1 MTKTER
7 ITRNEA
13 IVRLA
18 KRDVPVLKIAEAYG
32 LSHQM
37 VYNIINRAK
46 DEELARREMA
56 KARKEATKNW
66 IVRTIQNNKRTHVRL
81 ADVVRGIC
89 AQILRLYEGE
99 DAIEMIDHLEK
110 VVSDVYAF
118 DYCRNSAVVVNYCE
132 AQKDFA
138 RKEVQGNEDCR
149 KNNL

>member
-7 ITRNEA
+7 ITRNAA

-18 KRDVPVLKIAEAYG
+18 KRDVPVLKIAEAFN

-37 VYNIINRAK
+37 IYNIINRAK
-46 DEELARREMA
+46 DEELVRREMA

-66 IVRTIQNNKRTHVRL
+66 IVRTIQQNKRTHVRL

-89 AQILRLYEGE
+89 TQILRLYEGE
-99 DAIEMIDHLEK
+99 DAIEMIDYLEN
-110 VVSDVYAF
+110 VVSNVYVF
-118 DYCRNSAVVVNYCE
+118 DYCQNSTTVVNYCE

-138 RKEVQGNEDCR
+138 RKGV
-149 KNNL
+149 

>member
-7 ITRNEA
+7 ATRNEA

-18 KRDVPVLKIAEAYG
+18 KRDVPVLKIAEAFN

-37 VYNIINRAK
+37 IYNIINRAK
-46 DEELARREMA
+46 DEEAARREMA

-138 RKEVQGNEDCR
+138 RKEV
-149 KNNL
+149 

>member
-7 ITRNEA
+7 TTRNEA

-18 KRDVPVLKIAEAYG
+18 KRDIPVLKIAEAFG

-46 DEELARREMA
+46 DEEAARREMA

-66 IVRTIQNNKRTHVRL
+66 IVRTIQQNKRTHVRL

-99 DAIEMIDHLEK
+99 DAIEMIDYLEK

-118 DYCRNSAVVVNYCE
+118 DYCRNSAIVVNYCE

-138 RKEVQGNEDCR
+138 RKEV
-149 KNNL
+149 

>member
-7 ITRNEA
+7 KSRNA
-13 IVRLA
+13 VIIRLA
-18 KRDVPVLKIAEAYG
+18 NSDVPVSKIAEAYG

-46 DEELARREMA
+46 DEEEARREMA
-56 KARKEATKNW
+56 KARKEATKSW
-66 IVRTIQNNKRTHVRL
+66 IERTIQQNKRTHVRL

-110 VVSDVYAF
+110 VVSDVYAY
-118 DYCRNSAVVVNYCE
+118 DYCRNSAIVINYCE

-138 RKEVQGNEDCR
+138 RKEV
-149 KNNL
+149 

>member
-7 ITRNEA
+7 ATRNEA

-18 KRDVPVLKIAEAYG
+18 KRAVPVLKIAEAYG

-46 DEELARREMA
+46 DEELTRREMA
-56 KARKEATKNW
+56 KARKDATKNW
-66 IVRTIQNNKRTHVRL
+66 IVRTIQQNKRTHVRL

-89 AQILRLYEGE
+89 TQILRLYEGE
-99 DAIEMIDHLEK
+99 DAIDMIDYLEN
-110 VVSDVYAF
+110 VVSNVYVF
-118 DYCRNSAVVVNYCE
+118 DYCQNSTTVVNYCE

-138 RKEVQGNEDCR
+138 RNGV
-149 KNNL
+149 

>member
-7 ITRNEA
+7 IIRNET

-56 KARKEATKNW
+56 KARKGATKNW
-66 IVRTIQNNKRTHVRL
+66 IVRTIQNNKRMHIRL

-89 AQILRLYEGE
+89 TQILRLYEGD
-99 DAIEMIDHLEK
+99 DAIEMIDHLEN
-110 VVSDVYAF
+110 VVSDVYTF
-118 DYCRNSAVVVNYCE
+118 DYCRNSAIVVNYCE

-138 RKEVQGNEDCR
+138 RKEV
-149 KNNL
+149 

>member
-1 MTKTER
+1 MTKEER
-7 ITRNEA
+7 ATRNKA

-18 KRDVPVLKIAEAYG
+18 KRDIPVLKIAEAYG

-66 IVRTIQNNKRTHVRL
+66 IVRTIQNNKRTHIRL

-99 DAIEMIDHLEK
+99 DAIEMINYLEK
-110 VVSDVYAF
+110 VVSDIYAY
-118 DYCRNSAVVVNYCE
+118 DYCRNSAIVVNYCE

-138 RKEVQGNEDCR
+138 RKEV
-149 KNNL
+149 

>member
-18 KRDVPVLKIAEAYG
+18 KRDIPVLKIAEAYG

-46 DEELARREMA
+46 DEEAARREMA
-56 KARKEATKNW
+56 RARKEATKNW
-66 IVRTIQNNKRTHVRL
+66 IERTIQNNKRTHVRL
-81 ADVVRGIC
+81 VDVVRGIC

-99 DAIEMIDHLEK
+99 DAIEMIDYLEK
-110 VVSDVYAF
+110 TVSNIYAF
-118 DYCRNSAVVVNYCE
+118 DYCRNSAIVINYCE

-138 RKEVQGNEDCR
+138 RKEV
-149 KNNL
+149 

>member
-7 ITRNEA
+7 ATRNKA

-46 DEELARREMA
+46 DEELTRREMA

-66 IVRTIQNNKRTHVRL
+66 IVRTIQQNKRTHVRL

-89 AQILRLYEGE
+89 TQILRLYEGE
-99 DAIEMIDHLEK
+99 DAIEMIDCLEK
-110 VVSDVYAF
+110 TVSDIYAF
-118 DYCRNSAVVVNYCE
+118 DYCRNSAIVINYCE

-138 RKEVQGNEDCR
+138 RKEV
-149 KNNL
+149 